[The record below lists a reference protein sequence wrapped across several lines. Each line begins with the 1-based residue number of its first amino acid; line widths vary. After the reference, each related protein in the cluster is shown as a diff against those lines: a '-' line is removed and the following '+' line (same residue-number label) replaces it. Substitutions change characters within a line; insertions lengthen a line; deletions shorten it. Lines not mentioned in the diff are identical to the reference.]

1 MKNEKTS
8 GTGSRPVRW
17 VLYVVLFGVAAMGMM
32 CLFGIVYMYTSIL
45 GWLIAPSGLIYG
57 AVLLVSLVVFAVLY
71 LLGRRKRWGWL
82 KALSLGGASV
92 PALLAA
98 LVAAGP
104 FILPEADSA
113 RTEKPNQAS
122 RATSPS
128 GMYVL
133 TVPIERSTTQKG
145 PLGYGFPYWH
155 VTISDPNGQVVY
167 RDAEDKFD
175 SLHSIYWAWG
185 DGDIVWLYNSDDG
198 SVYYYQCSDG
208 RWARGRWGSGKTGY
222 AEQDIAPP
230 ASLYPSYV
238 SPGPVQNLGTPWQ
251 LSGFG
256 GGADPNMPVMVFFR
270 NVETGQ
276 SMMLAKGE
284 SKNGVTL
291 LDASWDK
298 KQAVVEIKGRQFTLP
313 SGPAR

>member
-1 MKNEKTS
+1 MKNEKTP
-8 GTGSRPVRW
+8 GAGFRPVRW
-17 VLYVVLFGVAAMGMM
+17 VLYVVLFGAAAAGMM
-32 CLFGIVYMYTSIL
+32 CLFGLACMYTSLI
-45 GWLIAPSGLIYG
+45 GWLFVPSGLIYG
-57 AVLLVSLVVFAVLY
+57 TLLLTSLVVFAVLF

-82 KALSLGGASV
+82 KAFSLGGASV
-92 PALLAA
+92 PVLLAA

-104 FILPEADSA
+104 FILPEVDSA
-113 RTEKPNQAS
+113 GMEKPNQQS

-128 GMYVL
+128 GRYVL
-133 TVPIERSTTQKG
+133 TVPIERSKTQKG

-175 SLHSIYWAWG
+175 GLHNVYWAWG
-185 DGDIVWLYNSDDG
+185 DGDIAWLYNSDDG
-198 SVYYYQCSDG
+198 SVYYYQCADG
-208 RWARGRWGSGKTGY
+208 QWARGRWGSGKTGY

-238 SPGPVQNLGTPWQ
+238 APGPVQNLGTPWQ

-256 GGADPNMPVMVFFR
+256 GGGDPNRPVMVFFT
-270 NVETGQ
+270 NVDTGQ
-276 SMMLAKGE
+276 EMMLAKGE

-298 KQAVVEIKGRQFTLP
+298 MQAVVEIRGRQFTLR